1 MYICFSLRLISLNIT
16 KLRLNG
22 FKSFVDPTE
31 FEILPG
37 LTGVVGPNGCGKSN
51 LLDALRWVMGEN
63 RPTSMR
69 GDGMDDVI
77 FGGTSLRPARS
88 YAEVNL
94 QIENFD
100 SDILPINTSESTIEI
115 VRRINFESGST
126 YRVEGKEILAREVRL
141 LFADY
146 SSGSNSPSLVR
157 QGQISNL
164 INENPKSRKRILEEA
179 AGISGLYHRR
189 HESELK
195 LNASENN
202 LERINDILSKLEE
215 QLKAL
220 KKQAKQAEDYRL
232 LGEKIRKQESLLLF
246 VRWEN
251 KHSEFNN
258 SKPVSY
264 THLRAHET

>member
-100 SDILPINTSESTIEI
+100 
-115 VRRINFESGST
+115 
-126 YRVEGKEILAREVRL
+126 
-141 LFADY
+141 
-146 SSGSNSPSLVR
+146 
-157 QGQISNL
+157 QISYL
-164 INENPKSRKRILEEA
+164 QYK
-179 AGISGLYHRR
+179 
-189 HESELK
+189 
-195 LNASENN
+195 
-202 LERINDILSKLEE
+202 
-215 QLKAL
+215 
-220 KKQAKQAEDYRL
+220 
-232 LGEKIRKQESLLLF
+232 
-246 VRWEN
+246 
-251 KHSEFNN
+251 
-258 SKPVSY
+258 
-264 THLRAHET
+264 

>member
-1 MYICFSLRLISLNIT
+1 MYQSFLLRFISLNIT

-77 FGGTSLRPARS
+77 FSGTSLRPARS

-94 QIENFD
+94 QVENFD
-100 SDILPINTSESTIEI
+100 PKILPTKTNESSIEI

-126 YRVEGKEILAREVRL
+126 YKIEGKEILAREVRL

-146 SSGSNSPSLVR
+146 SSGFVGYICPIQVDLMKVCQLMYQSLTMLFSF
-157 QGQISNL
+157 IF
-164 INENPKSRKRILEEA
+164 PK
-179 AGISGLYHRR
+179 
-189 HESELK
+189 
-195 LNASENN
+195 
-202 LERINDILSKLEE
+202 
-215 QLKAL
+215 
-220 KKQAKQAEDYRL
+220 
-232 LGEKIRKQESLLLF
+232 
-246 VRWEN
+246 
-251 KHSEFNN
+251 FNFIIN
-258 SKPVSY
+258 SK
-264 THLRAHET
+264 